1 MMEGTHPSPGV
12 FSLGPPSSKYS
23 STSGLSPREHPRS
36 TKDAGPCVLWG
47 ASVPGRALEGHPRQG
62 KERPWAVGA
71 VGLLPGPLLTP
82 GHRSTALGPARQPL
96 EETCL
101 PSHCGCGAAGP
112 PLSPGL
118 SAVPRAPRLV
128 LAPCCLSRARLRPQ
142 LCGASLACEPHSCL
156 SFSHTWF
163 CHLALPAAATLLLL
177 Q

>member
-1 MMEGTHPSPGV
+1 M
-12 FSLGPPSSKYS
+12 
-23 STSGLSPREHPRS
+23 
-36 TKDAGPCVLWG
+36 LWG

-62 KERPWAVGA
+62 KERPWAVGV

-82 GHRSTALGPARQPL
+82 GHLSTALGPARQPL

-128 LAPCCLSRARLRPQ
+128 LTPCCLSRARLRPQ
-142 LCGASLACEPHSCL
+142 PCGASLACEPHSCL

-163 CHLALPAAATLLLL
+163 CHPGSPRCCCPSVTPVTHLEANRWGALTSSLPVSGPSVSVGPVS
-177 Q
+177 